1 MLMCARTC
9 VYSVIF
15 VLLLF
20 FFRILKTIHFIY
32 CFLYAQFFGAAVQAV
47 DLPGY
52 GRSEGKVDAPLRE
65 VFLAGAYMR
74 MRGYN
79 IKRGKEKG

>member
-9 VYSVIF
+9 VYTIIF
-15 VLLLF
+15 VLSFLF
-20 FFRILKTIHFIY
+20 LYLKNYHFIY
-32 CFLYAQFFGAAVQAV
+32 CFLYAPFFGAAVQAV

-74 MRGYN
+74 TRVGTA
-79 IKRGKEKG
+79 